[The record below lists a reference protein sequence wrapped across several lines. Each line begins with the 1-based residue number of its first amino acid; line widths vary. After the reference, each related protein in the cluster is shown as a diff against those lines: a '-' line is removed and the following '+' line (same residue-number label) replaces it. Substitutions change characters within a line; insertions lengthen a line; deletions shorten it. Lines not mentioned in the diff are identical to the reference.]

1 MDAERAFINDNGLIP
16 AKREV
21 DPNGFLA
28 QQPGAKMD
36 AGKIPVAQGVLQ
48 YFPRALTA
56 VAEVSQIG
64 ARKYSWKGWEKVPD
78 GINRYTNALA
88 RHLLAMDTEGTR
100 DADTGCL
107 HLAQVAWNALAAL
120 ELTIREQATK
130 VGCPIPGCGCGV
142 VPEVTL
148 QNPAAQPH
156 IPERTQQSIPG
167 LNYELGYGPTT
178 ISDGT
183 IWTINE
189 PSVKNSDPSV
199 MGTCEAPYRVAQ
211 KPHPQYDSCIK
222 WKPV

>member
-130 VGCPIPGCGCGV
+130 VGCPIPGCGGGV

-148 QNPAAQPH
+148 QK
-156 IPERTQQSIPG
+156 SIPG
-167 LNYELGYGPTT
+167 LDYELGYGPAT

-199 MGTCEAPYRVAQ
+199 MGTCEAPSQ

-222 WKPV
+222 RSEERRVGKECR